1 MKILMKI
8 VEPNLANTGGFSPKV
23 KRIDLIRGEIHATSS
38 LDYNDEKA
46 RAGVEKRVELYEPR
60 KRGEPITLSLTVINV
75 QKSFYVRLRG
85 TSTYENEPLGGLDDE
100 DVWNDLW
107 FYSNPIF
114 VETL

>member
-1 MKILMKI
+1 M
-8 VEPNLANTGGFSPKV
+8 
-23 KRIDLIRGEIHATSS
+23 IRGEIHATSS
-38 LDYNDEKA
+38 LDYNDERA
-46 RAGVEKRVELYEPR
+46 RAAVEKRVELYEPR

>member
-23 KRIDLIRGEIHATSS
+23 KRIDLIRGEIQGSS
-38 LDYNDEKA
+38 SVDYNDKKPRA
-46 RAGVEKRVELYEPR
+46 RVEKRVELHGPR

-85 TSTYENEPLGGLDDE
+85 TSTYEKEPLEG
-100 DVWNDLW
+100 
-107 FYSNPIF
+107 PR
-114 VETL
+114 